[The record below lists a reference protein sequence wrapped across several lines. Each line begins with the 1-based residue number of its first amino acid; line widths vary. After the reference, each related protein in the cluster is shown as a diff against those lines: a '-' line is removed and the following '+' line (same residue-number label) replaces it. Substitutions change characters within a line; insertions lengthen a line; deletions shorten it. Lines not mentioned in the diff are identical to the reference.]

1 MSTIANDAASVRAH
15 RTELLRR
22 RQPAAPGPRR
32 PLTPGQS
39 RAWFLQIREPADA
52 SLNIGVAYRLSGALD
67 VARLRAAVAAVT
79 AEHDILRTSY
89 ARGIDGEPYQVV
101 RPDLAPAWLDHDL
114 SGRSEAGLTRRVE
127 VLVRRELAR
136 PFDLS
141 ADAPLRLTLIRT
153 GTDEYVLVLVAHTI
167 AWDDESLGVFTADLQ
182 AAYNGSAPARRTG
195 KRFAD
200 RRGDDAAGLAY
211 WRETLTP
218 LPEPLELPGG
228 PVSGGTQQAA
238 RRSRTLPEALVRRVH
253 DYAEARESTPT
264 AVLLAAYST
273 LIHRYTAATDFLVA
287 MPVSLREPEARD
299 RIGYFGNTVLL
310 RTTPD
315 AQATFAEFTTA
326 IDAVVT
332 AASAHKHIGIDRVV
346 HAINPDRTATRDGLE
361 QLARIGF
368 GVRSAGADFALDGV
382 SATMLELGGPQLP
395 VPLRFTVT
403 LDPSA
408 PRVDAE
414 YWAEAFD
421 PRLVDQ
427 LLDHYLQLLDTAL
440 TGPQVRLGE
449 LDLFGAEARQLLL
462 AQSRGEQVDTEP
474 TTLVAL
480 FERRVAAAPES
491 VAIIAPGDQP
501 GTDLE
506 LTYGALDRR
515 ANRLAH
521 WLIAQGIGAEDLVA
535 LRMSNSPE
543 FVVAV
548 LAVLKAGAAYL
559 PIDPAYPDERI
570 DFLVGDAAP
579 RLVLGRVE
587 LDAAEEAAVDRP
599 EHAPTDADRVR
610 PLRPDNLAYVIYTS
624 GSTGTPKGVP
634 VAQAAIPDHLI
645 GFCAQW
651 GMTAEDRLLQSSSV
665 SFDASLLDIF
675 VTLTLGARL
684 VIPKPD
690 AFRDIGYVADLIS
703 RYGVTVLHMVPSLL
717 SALLLLPEV
726 SEWRAL
732 RHVPVGGEA
741 LLGEVADRF
750 AGMFDAELRN
760 HYGPT
765 EAVVSATHMPVEGP
779 QGPRI
784 VPVGV
789 PNRNVSAY
797 LFDDRL
803 QLVPA
808 GAVGEIYLGGDQ
820 LARGY
825 LDRAGLTAE
834 RFVPDPFRPGKRL
847 YRTGDLAR
855 RNVSGEL
862 EFVGRAD
869 EQVKVRGYRIELGEV
884 QAVIAGHPSV
894 AQCVVVANADPALGT
909 TLAAYVVP
917 ADGEVDVERVRDYLA
932 KSLPEFMIPSAFAVV
947 DRIPLTEHGKLD
959 KRALPEPRRVGTRT
973 RREPATATEIRLAA
987 LFGEIFGQAEVGAD
1001 DSFFELGGH
1010 SLLAN
1015 RLVVRIRAEFGVQID
1030 VRAPFDTPTVAGL
1043 AALIE
1048 ATPVSAGVNGLPPLT
1063 RQPRPELVP
1072 LSYQQRAE
1080 WEAGATGAVQ
1090 AAVRITGP
1098 LDEEALTAALNDV
1111 IARHAALRTVF
1122 SGGSEPPRT
1131 VLPSA
1136 GGAIAAAERPDGEPH
1151 QVVLHSVETT
1161 IAFTEIAEGELPVA
1175 LVSAAAHRFDLTA
1188 GPLLSARIFLLDQ
1201 NTRVL
1206 SLVAHRL
1213 VADEPSLRTVV
1224 SDLAIAYRCRVGTGA
1239 PPQWGPPAIDHVDYT
1254 LWQHAAAES
1263 AGAGLQERQRAQT
1276 DLPAPVDLAADRAN
1290 ADADG
1295 AHTVGFGIPTGLR
1308 HQLEARAEACGA
1320 TEFMLYQAAVATLL
1334 HKLGAGRE
1342 IALATP
1348 ATGRTDTVAADLVG
1362 PLSSRLM
1369 LRTDLSGE
1377 PTLAQVLDRA
1387 RDAALDAFR
1396 DQDLPVS
1403 ATRKAV
1409 PQAEVRCEDD
1419 HRSAGT
1425 WLSDD
1430 LHLAPEPI
1438 AVSTPRELT
1447 FVFTTTAEGEVDAQ
1461 VIADAGRYEAATV
1474 ALFARHLLTVL
1485 EAFADAPDR
1494 TVPDLR
1500 LMTTGEQERV
1510 LGEWSTGVEPSDL
1523 RSLGA
1528 LFRHG
1533 RAVPGIRVALR
1544 CGSEQLTYGELYQR
1558 LDQLIAGDATGEP
1571 GGELGVDA
1579 LANLLA
1585 ALARLLPPAAP
1596 VNKYSAPPAATAEG
1610 ERTDAATAATH
1621 RSAEVGSLALPLTA
1635 LTAAVADRRCVAA
1648 DRRRADADPA
1658 RKPADVRLFAM
1669 AADDPQLA
1677 ADLLAALTDGATFVL
1692 TTAEQRTDPAA
1703 LAEVIARHGV
1713 TQVIATPSLL
1723 AGLAS
1728 AGVDALPTVH
1738 RWDVNGIDWSPELPA
1753 LLRELAP
1760 DSVATFAY
1768 RARAYLGAAAR
1779 GSMGGAGR
1787 ARPVPGARIL
1797 VLDERL
1803 RPVAPGVLGAVYV
1816 GGIALASQ
1824 FTGGDGTDGFVA
1836 DPFEPGG
1843 RLFRTGDTARWTTDG
1858 RLAFAQA

>member
-15 RTELLRR
+15 RTELVRR
-22 RQPAAPGPRR
+22 RIPASPGPRR

-39 RAWFLQIREPADA
+39 RAWFLQTREPADV

-67 VARLRAAVAAVT
+67 VARLRAAVAAVA
-79 AEHDILRTSY
+79 AEHDILRSSY
-89 ARGIDGEPYQVV
+89 GRGIDGEPYQVV
-101 RPDLAPAWLDHDL
+101 RPDLAPAWLEHDL

-136 PFDLS
+136 PFELS
-141 ADAPLRLTLIRT
+141 AEAPLRLTLIRT
-153 GTDEYVLVLVAHTI
+153 GAEEYVLVLVAHTI
-167 AWDDESLGVFTADLQ
+167 AWDDDSLGVFTADLE
-182 AAYNGSAPARRTG
+182 AAYNGSAPVRRAGT
-195 KRFAD
+195 RFAD
-200 RRGDDAAGLAY
+200 RRGDDSAGLAY

-228 PVSGGTQQAA
+228 PVSGSGARQAA
-238 RRSRTLPEALVRRVH
+238 RRSRELPDALVQRVREFA
-253 DYAEARESTPT
+253 DASESTPT

-287 MPVSLREPEARD
+287 MPVSLRGQDAGD

-310 RTTPD
+310 RSTPR
-315 AQATFAEFTTA
+315 AQAAFADFAAE
-326 IDAVVT
+326 IDGVVT
-332 AASAHKHIGIDRVV
+332 DALAHKHIGIDRVV
-346 HAINPDRTATRDGLE
+346 HAINPDRTASRDGLE

-368 GVRSAGADFALDGV
+368 GVRSAGAGFTLDGV

-395 VPLRFTVT
+395 VPLRVTVT

-414 YWAEAFD
+414 YWPDAFD
-421 PRLVDQ
+421 ERLIEQ
-427 LLDHYLQLLDTAL
+427 LLDHYLQLLDSAL

-449 LDLFGAEARQLLL
+449 LDLFGPEARQRLL
-462 AQSRGEQVDTEP
+462 AQSRGELVDTEP
-474 TTLVAL
+474 ATLVSL
-480 FERRVAAAPES
+480 FERRVGAAPEA
-491 VAIIAPGDQP
+491 VAIIAPADQP

-521 WLIAQGIGAEDLVA
+521 WLIAQGIGTEDIVA
-535 LRMSNSPE
+535 LRISNSPE
-543 FVVAV
+543 FIVAV

-570 DFLVGDAAP
+570 DFLIGDAAP

-587 LDAAEEAAVDRP
+587 LDAAEESAVDRA

-634 VAQAAIPDHLI
+634 VAHAAIADHLI

-684 VIPKPD
+684 VIPRPD

-825 LDRAGLTAE
+825 LDRPGLTAE
-834 RFVPDPFRPGKRL
+834 RFVPDPFRPGRRL

-894 AQCVVVANADPALGT
+894 AQCVVVANTDRALGT

-917 ADGEVDVERVRDYLA
+917 AEADVDVERVRDYLA

-959 KRALPEPRRVGTRT
+959 KRALPEPRRVGMRA
-973 RREPATATEIRLAA
+973 RRAPATATEIRLAA
-987 LFGEIFGQAEVGAD
+987 LFGEIFGHAEVGAD

-1015 RLVVRIRAEFGVQID
+1015 RLVVRIRAEFGVEID

-1048 ATPVSAGVNGLPPLT
+1048 STPVTAGVNGLPPLT
-1063 RQPRPELVP
+1063 KQPRPERVP
-1072 LSYQQRAE
+1072 LSHRQRAE
-1080 WEAGATGAVQ
+1080 WAAGAQGVVQ

-1098 LDEEALTAALNDV
+1098 LDEPALTAALNDV

-1122 SGGSEPPRT
+1122 PGGGHRT
-1131 VLPSA
+1131 VPSSA
-1136 GGAIAAAERPDGEPH
+1136 QNVIADAELTGDEPH
-1151 QVVLHSVETT
+1151 QLVLASADTTVVVTG
-1161 IAFTEIAEGELPVA
+1161 IAEADLPGA
-1175 LVSAAAHRFDLTA
+1175 LRSAAAHRFDPATA
-1188 GPLLSARIFLLDQ
+1188 PLLSAQIFLLDE

-1224 SDLAIAYRCRVGTGA
+1224 SDLAIAYRCRIGTGA

-1254 LWQHAAAES
+1254 LWQHAVAES
-1263 AGAGLQERQRAQT
+1263 AGTRIDEWQRAQAE
-1276 DLPAPVDLAADRAN
+1276 LPAPVDLADR
-1290 ADADG
+1290 ADADVAG
-1295 AHTVGFGIPTGLR
+1295 AHDVGFGIPTGLR
-1308 HQLEARAEACGA
+1308 RRLESRAEAAGA
-1320 TEFMLYQAAVATLL
+1320 TEFMLYQAAVAALL

-1342 IALATP
+1342 IVLATP
-1348 ATGRTDTVAADLVG
+1348 TTGRTDTVAADLVG
-1362 PLSSRLM
+1362 PLASRLM
-1369 LRTDLSGE
+1369 LRTDLSGD
-1377 PTLAQVLDRA
+1377 PTLAEVLARA
-1387 RDAALDAFR
+1387 RDAALNAFR
-1396 DQDLPVS
+1396 DQDLPIVRED
-1403 ATRKAV
+1403 RKAV
-1409 PQAEVRCEDD
+1409 PQAEIRCEDD
-1419 HRSAGT
+1419 HRFGET
-1425 WLSDD
+1425 WLAED
-1430 LHLAPEPI
+1430 LHLAPQPI
-1438 AVSTPRELT
+1438 PVRAPRELT
-1447 FVFTTTAEGEVDAQ
+1447 FVFTTTVDGEVDVR
-1461 VIADAGRYEAATV
+1461 VIADARRYDAATI
-1474 ALFARHLLTVL
+1474 ALFTRHLLTVL
-1485 EAFADAPDR
+1485 EAFAETPERA
-1494 TVPDLR
+1494 VSELR
-1500 LMTTGEQERV
+1500 LMSAGEQERV
-1510 LGEWSTGVEPSDL
+1510 LGEWSTGVEPSDV

-1533 RAVPGIRVALR
+1533 RAVPGVRIALR

-1558 LDQLIAGDATGEP
+1558 LDELIAGEAATEP
-1571 GGELGVDA
+1571 TAGVDS
-1579 LANLLA
+1579 LTHLLA
-1585 ALARLLPPAAP
+1585 ALGRLLPPAAP
-1596 VNKYSAPPAATAEG
+1596 VSKYSAPSAAPENDGRSDSTG
-1610 ERTDAATAATH
+1610 ATTGLH
-1621 RSAEVGSLALPLTA
+1621 RSAEVGPLELPLTA

-1658 RKPADVRLFAM
+1658 RKRADIRLFAT
-1669 AADDPQLA
+1669 APDDPQLA

-1692 TTAEQRTDPAA
+1692 ATAEQRADPVA
-1703 LAEVIARHGV
+1703 LAQVIAERAV
-1713 TQVIATPSLL
+1713 TQVVAAPTLL
-1723 AGLAS
+1723 AGLAA
-1728 AGVDALPTVH
+1728 AGVDTLPTVH
-1738 RWDVNGIDWSPELPA
+1738 RWDVNGIGWSAELPA
-1753 LLRELAP
+1753 LLRTLAP

-1768 RARAYLGAAAR
+1768 RAPAYLGAVAR
-1779 GSMGGAGR
+1779 GPMTAAGR

-1797 VLDERL
+1797 ILDEWL
-1803 RPVAPGVLGAVYV
+1803 RPVAPGVLGEVYV
-1816 GGIALASQ
+1816 GGIALATR
-1824 FTGGDGTDGFVA
+1824 FAGPEATDGFVA
-1836 DPFEPGG
+1836 DPFEPGE